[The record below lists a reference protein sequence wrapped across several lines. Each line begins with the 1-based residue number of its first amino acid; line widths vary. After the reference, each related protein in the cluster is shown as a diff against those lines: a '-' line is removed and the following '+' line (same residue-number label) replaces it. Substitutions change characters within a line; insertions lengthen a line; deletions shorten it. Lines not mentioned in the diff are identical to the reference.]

1 MAFPKIADARKLS
14 DEEIAEAIVEAKRK
28 LFQLRLEKA
37 TGRLQK
43 PHEFKH
49 TKHWVAQLLT
59 AETERKL
66 AAKSDS
72 NPITDT
78 QEEE

>member
-1 MAFPKIADARKLS
+1 MAFPKIEDARKLS

-28 LFQLRLEKA
+28 LFQLRLERA
-37 TGRLQK
+37 TGRLEK

-49 TKHWVAQLLT
+49 TKHWVSQLLT
-59 AETERKL
+59 VETERKST
-66 AAKSDS
+66 ANTDS
-72 NPITDT
+72 TSTIST

>member
-14 DEEIAEAIVEAKRK
+14 DEEIAEAILAAKRK

-37 TGRLQK
+37 TGRLAK

-49 TKHWVAQLLT
+49 TNHWVAQLLT
-59 AETERKL
+59 IETERKL
-66 AAKSDS
+66 ASKSDS
-72 NPITDT
+72 TTNTHRRNK
-78 QEEE
+78 